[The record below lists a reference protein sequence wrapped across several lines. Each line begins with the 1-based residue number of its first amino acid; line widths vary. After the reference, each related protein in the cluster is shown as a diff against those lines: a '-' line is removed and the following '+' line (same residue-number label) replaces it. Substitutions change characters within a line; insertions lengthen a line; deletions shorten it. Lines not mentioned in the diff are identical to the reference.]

1 MNYQLPTLASHQ
13 RGDGIGGF
21 VAMVIVF
28 VMTLKLGVAIVPAQ
42 WNDRQLDS
50 AIAKELQKTNS
61 KKGSEKQL
69 VEAIKRQLQLNA
81 MYDVKVEEMYTFT
94 GGKGN
99 LVAHKKYQV
108 ESNFLPGVFI
118 TNKFEGEIRASDAE

>member
-1 MNYQLPTLASHQ
+1 MNHQLPTLASHQ
-13 RGDGIGGF
+13 RGEGIGGI

-28 VMTLKLGVAIVPAQ
+28 VMCLKLGVAIIPAQ
-42 WNDRQLDS
+42 WSDRQLDS
-50 AIAKELQKTNS
+50 AIADELQKINS
-61 KKGSEKQL
+61 SKGSEKQL
-69 VEAIKRQLQLNA
+69 VEAIKRQLSLNA

-99 LVAHKKYQV
+99 FVAHKKYQV

-118 TNKFEGEIRASDAE
+118 TNKFEGEITPADAE